1 MDDADLTAQRA
12 EVEEGLLRRASRKPS
27 GPPPIGE
34 CYFCQ
39 SPLTSG
45 LRFCDAEC
53 RDDYQHQQTRKQLA
67 GKPVFMGD

>member
-1 MDDADLTAQRA
+1 MDDADLTAHRA
-12 EVEEGLLRRASRKPS
+12 EIEEGLLRRASRKPS

-53 RDDYQHQQTRKQLA
+53 RDDYENQQARKKTF
-67 GKPVFMGD
+67 GRSGD